1 MDECKKF
8 EQAQIHSLFEGAPFM
23 GTLLQDYSMCTTE
36 LWVNMFMGKV
46 DTIG

>member
-1 MDECKKF
+1 MGALSCRTF
-8 EQAQIHSLFEGAPFM
+8 EQAPTHY
-23 GTLLQDYSMCTTE
+23 LLQDYSMCTTD